1 MNKERTNKKILES
14 HWIDEQKRRILLV
27 DDEMKIAQEVQ
38 ELLINEGYD
47 VHFAPNG
54 KVALEMLTK
63 VKPDIVLTETV
74 LRYVNGFEFCRQI
87 RENYETADIP
97 VIMVTGLAR
106 PADKIR
112 GIEAGATDFISKPF
126 DILELKTRVKSAIR
140 LRDLNSNLENF
151 DEVILA
157 FARAVEARDPYTR
170 GHSERVGKYSIKLAA
185 ALGVNR
191 QYQEILYK
199 GAILHDIGKIGV
211 RDSVLLKKGKLDE
224 SEFAEIQ
231 KHPEIGVKIC
241 GPLKSSQSLIN
252 IIAYH
257 HERIDGKGY
266 PYRIGGKELPTEA
279 RIVAIADTF
288 DALTSARPYREAL
301 PSLQACHIMEEGLG
315 THFDEDFLPEFI
327 ELALRGELQEVINE
341 AAITAAPAE
350 GDEINQFI
358 KELDYLI

>member
-1 MNKERTNKKILES
+1 MNQDRKRKKILES
-14 HWIDEQKRRILLV
+14 HWVDEKKRRILLV

-38 ELLINEGYD
+38 EILINDGYE

-54 KVALEMLTK
+54 KIALEMLPK
-63 VKPDIVLTETV
+63 VMPDVVLTETV
-74 LRYVNGFEFCRQI
+74 IRYVNGFELCRQI
-87 RENYETADIP
+87 RENFETAAIP
-97 VIMVTGLAR
+97 VIMITGLAR

-126 DILELKTRVKSAIR
+126 DVLELKTRVQSALR
-140 LRDLNSNLENF
+140 LYDLNANLENF

-157 FARAVEARDPYTR
+157 FSRAVEARDPYTR

-185 ALGVNR
+185 SLGVNR

-199 GAILHDIGKIGV
+199 GSILHDIGKIGV
-211 RDSVLLKKGKLDE
+211 RDAVLLKKGKLDA

-266 PYRIGGKELPTEA
+266 PYRIGGSELPVEA
-279 RIVAIADTF
+279 RIVGISDCF

-301 PSLQACHIMEEGLG
+301 PVIQACHIMEEGLG

-327 ELALRGELQEVINE
+327 ELALRGELQEVLDE
-341 AAITAAPAE
+341 AVMISAPAQ
-350 GDEINQFI
+350 GADMDVFI